1 MDPVDRP
8 SSDDETAEGTDEATD
23 GDEGADAPAED
34 GDEVSEDTGEDT
46 VEDTGENT
54 GEETAEDTGGVDGS
68 AEDIA
73 EDTGEVNGLREER
86 KEEPDDIDTQESN
99 DGREDPD
106 TDHGGVSSGNAHG
119 QSDGSH
125 TDDTEIESETP
136 VADRTRD
143 DDSEC
148 RDGSDP
154 VGDPDPAENRGLF
167 SRFRNDMEGPL
178 MWLREMLTSALIVLL
193 IGLVLFGV
201 SGVWPPMV
209 AVESGSMEPNLEV
222 GDLVFVTEPGRFAP
236 DAADND
242 IGVVTYD
249 AGQSAGYQSFGTY
262 GSVIIFQPPDRVGS
276 PIIHRPMFHVEE
288 GEDWYDRADEEYHQA
303 DSCSELR
310 NCPAPHDGYITLGDN
325 NARYDQATG
334 LAEPVKAEWVT
345 GVARL
350 RVPYLGY
357 IRLIATGQ
365 AEIGD
370 LVPGHVGVGSASA
383 DEMQREDRAVEDTPM
398 ESPLITES
406 SMESPLITESP
417 IKNRSSEGSFVG
429 DDGQSGP
436 IAAMETTG
444 GAGMDG
450 PTAVAS

>member
-1 MDPVDRP
+1 MDEEDRSASDEDADESAEPVEGGGDEP
-8 SSDDETAEGTDEATD
+8 IEGGGDEPTADDAGTGVEESSGFADESYDDDIGAGDSADPAGISTERADLN
-23 GDEGADAPAED
+23 GDEGYLRDRPGESSSQNGAD
-34 GDEVSEDTGEDT
+34 GEKSLVHRFRHD
-46 VEDTGENT
+46 
-54 GEETAEDTGGVDGS
+54 
-68 AEDIA
+68 
-73 EDTGEVNGLREER
+73 
-86 KEEPDDIDTQESN
+86 N
-99 DGREDPD
+99 DG
-106 TDHGGVSSGNAHG
+106 A
-119 QSDGSH
+119 
-125 TDDTEIESETP
+125 
-136 VADRTRD
+136 
-143 DDSEC
+143 
-148 RDGSDP
+148 
-154 VGDPDPAENRGLF
+154 
-167 SRFRNDMEGPL
+167 L
-178 MWLREMLTSALIVLL
+178 MWLREMLSSVAIVLVLGL
-193 IGLVLFGV
+193 ILFGV

-310 NCPAPHDGYITLGDN
+310 NSPAPHDGYITLGDN